1 MQFAS
6 DNGCAPGGPD
16 VSLTYPK
23 TTQRIVGDGNCLYR
37 ALVYAITGSQ
47 SQHHRLRCLLVQ
59 HLRSLVGTEQEQR
72 LLGNLL
78 ANHNTIEDYIL
89 HSKMD
94 QRGSWGSEVEMALL
108 AHKLGINIASFNA
121 PVGDY
126 AVWSA
131 GYFSPN
137 QYGEDNSR
145 PTIYLFF
152 TGDHFNVVLSQE

>member
-1 MQFAS
+1 MCTRWPS
-6 DNGCAPGGPD
+6 
-16 VSLTYPK
+16 PK
-23 TTQRIVGDGNCLYR
+23 TTQRILGDGNC
-37 ALVYAITGSQ
+37 ALLLA
-47 SQHHRLRCLLVQ
+47 LRVQ

-72 LLGNLL
+72 LLSNLI
-78 ANHNTIEDYIL
+78 ANHDTIEDYII

-94 QRGSWGSEVEMALL
+94 QHGSWGSEVEMALL

-137 QYGEDNSR
+137 QYG
-145 PTIYLFF
+145 
-152 TGDHFNVVLSQE
+152 